1 MATQLTLTPIP
12 FMISS
17 KPHSLKDIFCENC
30 LLIRASHHSG
40 LEADQKVL
48 AAHGC
53 YAMTSTTALTVQ
65 NTKGV
70 TGVHV
75 IPSDFVGRQI
85 EACLEDVGA
94 DVIKTGEFTLVAL
107 YRRSY

>member
-1 MATQLTLTPIP
+1 ML
-12 FMISS
+12 S
-17 KPHSLKDIFCENC
+17 KC
-30 LLIRASHHSG
+30 LLIRTFHHSG

-94 DVIKTGEFTLVAL
+94 DVIKTGKFTPLAL
-107 YRRSY
+107 